1 MNTKNH
7 KVIVY
12 STPTC
17 PFCIYAKDY
26 FKQNNIPFEDIDVTK
41 DHAKAQEMVAKSGQM
56 GVPVIDIDGSIIVG
70 FQPEVFADLL
80 K

>member
-1 MNTKNH
+1 MTVK
-7 KVIVY
+7 VY

-17 PFCIYAKDY
+17 PWCTVTKNYLKSR
-26 FKQNNIPFEDIDVTK
+26 NVPFEDIDVTK
-41 DHAKAQEMVAKSGQM
+41 DRAAAIEMVQKSGQR

-70 FQPEVFADLL
+70 FDQGTIDSLI